1 LILGGLKK
9 NSSVTMEQPLAPYLY
24 LSSKIVG
31 VVIVG
36 ENQQKAGFYAMFVF
50 FGAALGQ
57 N

>member
-1 LILGGLKK
+1 VSI
-9 NSSVTMEQPLAPYLY
+9 EQPLAPYLYLGTY

-31 VVIVG
+31 VVIVR
-36 ENQQKAGFYAMFVF
+36 ENQRKAALYAMFVF